1 MIHFTRII
9 GNFLKDGQIRHWLL
23 SVLRFPTYPLNFQ
36 FSISFKIFYRFI
48 RKIRYYIIYQQ
59 TIRLRWMEMKLT
71 NEELEVLSI
80 LEENHRVSVE
90 TMAAMVNTTV
100 ENTMEIIKKLE
111 SDKIIVSYP
120 ALIDWSKVEGKEN
133 IVAMIEVKVTPKR
146 GVGFDEVA
154 ERIYRFPE
162 VTSLYLMSGAYD
174 LSLTIEGKSMTE
186 IATFVSEKLS
196 TIENVISTT
205 THFML
210 KKYKHDGVVFGG
222 SKDTDRRMVV
232 SP

>member
-1 MIHFTRII
+1 MKDKVLYKII
-9 GNFLKDGQIRHWLL
+9 KLVDEVER
-23 SVLRFPTYPLNFQ
+23 
-36 FSISFKIFYRFI
+36 
-48 RKIRYYIIYQQ
+48 
-59 TIRLRWMEMKLT
+59 MKLT
-71 NEELEVLSI
+71 NEELEVLAI
-80 LEENHRVSVE
+80 LEENHQVSVE
-90 TMAAMVNTTV
+90 TIAAMVNTTV
-100 ENTMEIIKKLE
+100 VDTKAIIEKLE
-111 SDKIIVSYP
+111 SEKIIVSYP